1 MLAVAI
7 GKENKSERNTHGT
20 KMKRLLKIRW
30 SYKPKILSDVTSFY
44 CF

>member
-20 KMKRLLKIRW
+20 KMKKAAEDKVEL
-30 SYKPKILSDVTSFY
+30 
-44 CF
+44 